1 MIKKWKN
8 GAKKSQMSWNPK
20 NAKNLE
26 FFHFFIMFFHFWV
39 MFSESLDFAEC
50 SSRFPDF
57 LVEHVAKH
65 KKSMEK
71 AQKMMRNE

>member
-1 MIKKWKN
+1 
-8 GAKKSQMSWNPK
+8 
-20 NAKNLE
+20 
-26 FFHFFIMFFHFWV
+26 
-39 MFSESLDFAEC
+39 MFSESLDFAES

-71 AQKMMRNE
+71 AQNMMRNE